1 MFSTKHWKKSTY
13 LALIMVVSSFAT
25 ICSGYLTITHSV
37 VWAKLFF
44 GFILTISIYV
54 TALSLS
60 VIYMNHF
67 R

>member
-1 MFSTKHWKKSTY
+1 MNSHSRWNKSTI
-13 LALIMVVSSFAT
+13 LILICAVSSFAT